1 MLLFAENHC
10 TTLSFHVTSPLGC
23 KWLLSSWV
31 IPLSSQFQLW
41 NFLYGS
47 FNCMKELLV
56 FNINPLALLISTYSW
71 TSPQRPPW
79 GQKKVV
85 IVERWPLWGGRGA
98 IWQFILGVYNMFIVP
113 IFMPTVSHNGNPSTK
128 MIYRAKIHKN
138 NLNQIANVTKWA
150 RLPTFVL
157 SIVDNSC
164 LMQPVLNGTQSKW
177 LQQSSMHHSDR
188 SNFMTIIMQSL
199 KKTGHCQEVTLAV
212 GDVL

>member
-23 KWLLSSWV
+23 KWLLSRV

-71 TSPQRPPW
+71 TRLHSGHLGDRR
-79 GQKKVV
+79 K
-85 IVERWPLWGGRGA
+85 WPLWGGRGA

-138 NLNQIANVTKWA
+138 NLNQMANVTKRA

-157 SIVDNSC
+157 SIVDNNSC
-164 LMQPVLNGTQSKW
+164 LMEQY
-177 LQQSSMHHSDR
+177 
-188 SNFMTIIMQSL
+188 
-199 KKTGHCQEVTLAV
+199 
-212 GDVL
+212 